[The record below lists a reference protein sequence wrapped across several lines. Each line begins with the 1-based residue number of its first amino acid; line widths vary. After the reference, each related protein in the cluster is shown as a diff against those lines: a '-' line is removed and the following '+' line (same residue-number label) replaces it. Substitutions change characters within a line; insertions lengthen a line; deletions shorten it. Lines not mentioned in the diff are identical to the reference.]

1 MSKSLL
7 DRGIIAVE
15 NIDSKGDRWAAFTA
29 NGSLKISE
37 FSKVTEGQEVIL
49 QNWDEIERLRN
60 FLNSLKPVKKP
71 EEVVIHAAT
80 A

>member
-7 DRGIIAVE
+7 DRGIVAVE
-15 NIDSKGDRWAAFTA
+15 NIDWKGDRWAAFQV
-29 NGSLKISE
+29 NGALKISE
-37 FSKVTEGQEVIL
+37 FSKLTEGQEIVL
-49 QNWDEIERLRN
+49 KNWEEIERLRN